1 MAGVDAS
8 SVALVLACSTGC
20 ASAGFP
26 RPLGK
31 KPTSKVLSVRGG
43 GLEELASLDW
53 RYFAAGGICAA
64 FSHGIT
70 TPIDVVKTC
79 MQTHPEKYSKGVV
92 QAARDIVKQEG
103 VGYLLAGLGPTVVG
117 YGFEGALKFGF
128 YETFKVIFAGVTQ
141 NKFVNF
147 LMASVIAGAIAS
159 VVLCPM
165 EEARIK
171 MVNDPTWAQENVIS
185 SIVRLIREDGVFSS
199 FSGLPAMLSKQIPY
213 TMGKQV
219 SFDLIAQLLYVL
231 AAYLAVS
238 AADAKWA
245 ISLGAAFLA
254 SIVACLTSQP
264 GDMILTATY
273 KGAGHSG
280 HGDHSGPSVRESAQ
294 KVHETHVA
302 PAIQPGVVLW
312 EDAVAPSSVSDN
324 VSDVSSDV
332 SVNPS
337 TPTHMPLDKPSV
349 TQATTAASSKQFS
362 TVVSSIYR
370 QHGLGGF
377 YLGLGARLAHVASII
392 TSQLVVYDLIKMALG
407 LPVTGSH

>member
-1 MAGVDAS
+1 M
-8 SVALVLACSTGC
+8 
-20 ASAGFP
+20 
-26 RPLGK
+26 
-31 KPTSKVLSVRGG
+31 
-43 GLEELASLDW
+43 
-53 RYFAAGGICAA
+53 
-64 FSHGIT
+64 
-70 TPIDVVKTC
+70 
-79 MQTHPEKYSKGVV
+79 
-92 QAARDIVKQEG
+92 
-103 VGYLLAGLGPTVVG
+103 
-117 YGFEGALKFGF
+117 
-128 YETFKVIFAGVTQ
+128 IFAGVTQ

-159 VVLCPM
+159 VVLVSCYIRYCCYCVSIAYLDPCTYTDATCHNNLLCSSSLFIFLFLQCPM

-171 MVNDPTWAQENVIS
+171 MVNDPTWAKENVIS

-280 HGDHSGPSVRESAQ
+280 HGDHSGSAVRESAQ
-294 KVHETHVA
+294 KVHEAHVA
-302 PAIQPGVVLW
+302 PAIQPDVVLW
-312 EDAVAPSSVSDN
+312 DDVAQSSVSDG
-324 VSDVSSDV
+324 VSDVSGDV
-332 SVNPS
+332 PS
-337 TPTHMPLDKPSV
+337 TPTHIPQDKPTV
-349 TQATTAASSKQFS
+349 TQASTAASSKQFS

>member
-1 MAGVDAS
+1 
-8 SVALVLACSTGC
+8 
-20 ASAGFP
+20 
-26 RPLGK
+26 
-31 KPTSKVLSVRGG
+31 
-43 GLEELASLDW
+43 
-53 RYFAAGGICAA
+53 
-64 FSHGIT
+64 
-70 TPIDVVKTC
+70 
-79 MQTHPEKYSKGVV
+79 
-92 QAARDIVKQEG
+92 
-103 VGYLLAGLGPTVVG
+103 
-117 YGFEGALKFGF
+117 
-128 YETFKVIFAGVTQ
+128 
-141 NKFVNF
+141 
-147 LMASVIAGAIAS
+147 
-159 VVLCPM
+159 M
-165 EEARIK
+165 EEARIN
-171 MVNDPTWAQENVIS
+171 MVNDPTWAKENVIS

-280 HGDHSGPSVRESAQ
+280 HGDHSEPVRESAQ

-302 PAIQPGVVLW
+302 PAIQPDGVLW
-312 EDAVAPSSVSDN
+312 EDAAAPSSVSDG
-324 VSDVSSDV
+324 VSDTSSDV
-332 SVNPS
+332 RVDRS
-337 TPTHMPLDKPSV
+337 TPTHIPQDKPTV
-349 TQATTAASSKQFS
+349 TQATSATSSKQFS

-392 TSQLVVYDLIKMALG
+392 TSQLVVYDLIKIALG